1 MLEQDEI
8 EVSVNDYV
16 FMVAFQW
23 NRLTGDDVSLVG
35 LTGFDADTGEEVE
48 LTDWLKVQFGD
59 FNDKLIEQ
67 VYEWIDTQGVKL

>member
-35 LTGFDADTGEEVE
+35 LTGFDADTGEEVK

-59 FNDKLIEQ
+59 FNEQLLEQ
-67 VYEWIDTQGVKL
+67 VYEWIDTQGMKL